1 MSLFLEP
8 EAAKRFECVIC
19 FEIYKEPVQIG
30 CEDHIFCNSCIK
42 ELILQEGRSFH
53 CPLCRQKCRAKKV
66 ARVRFIDRQIADLKV
81 QCPNAIKRTK
91 CENTNNNGSILRR
104 STRLKQKTNQENNVH
119 SGQKRRRSYDAETH
133 NNNKKRKL
141 NDDDELYR
149 CEWKGCYSELTK
161 HNTTCP
167 LQVVICQ
174 FCNLSMLQRKLKE
187 HHDECPRFP
196 MQCIQCKDTGILRK
210 KMASHI
216 ARVCPMTM
224 IRC

>member
-81 QCPNAIKRTK
+81 QCPNAIKEPNVKIRT
-91 CENTNNNGSILRR
+91 IMD
-104 STRLKQKTNQENNVH
+104 Q
-119 SGQKRRRSYDAETH
+119 Y
-133 NNNKKRKL
+133 
-141 NDDDELYR
+141 
-149 CEWKGCYSELTK
+149 
-161 HNTTCP
+161 
-167 LQVVICQ
+167 
-174 FCNLSMLQRKLKE
+174 
-187 HHDECPRFP
+187 
-196 MQCIQCKDTGILRK
+196 
-210 KMASHI
+210 
-216 ARVCPMTM
+216 
-224 IRC
+224 